1 MKNKLENIGT
11 IMSST
16 LLLAGLTSSH
26 PYVSNLIL
34 NNPSLSYER
43 MIFLAGA
50 ISCIG
55 IAMIGFGVMLK
66 K

>member
-34 NNPSLSYER
+34 NNPSLSYEHI
-43 MIFLAGA
+43 IFIAGA
-50 ISCIG
+50 ISFIG
-55 IAMIGFGVMLK
+55 IGMIGVGEMLK
-66 K
+66 R